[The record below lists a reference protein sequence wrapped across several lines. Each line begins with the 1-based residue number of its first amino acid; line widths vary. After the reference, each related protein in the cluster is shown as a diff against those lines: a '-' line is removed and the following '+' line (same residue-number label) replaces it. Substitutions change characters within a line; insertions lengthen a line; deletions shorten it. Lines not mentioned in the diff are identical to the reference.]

1 MIKSKKITVVFQG
14 HIDSSALGSGA
25 TDGSDFLYNLA
36 QTKAALPKAKII
48 LSTWNSFE
56 FPPEYNTAAKLGVD
70 KLILNTDPGGLPNIK
85 FGYDT
90 PNNANRQIASTTAGM
105 ALVTTKYAL
114 KLRTDSFLNG
124 ANLLRIYDNYLDAI
138 RRGAP
143 QLDSDTLSS
152 KNKAQDKD
160 KTSKLQ
166 KGKKSDR
173 RNKKKNKKYSPIAVT
188 TFFTIDP
195 NVYEHMAYH
204 VSDWVQFGR
213 RKALQEYWSVKP
225 MTRKNATYFE
235 SVDQDSDA
243 TFFDNQF
250 RTRLAVEQHIT
261 VKYAKA
267 RGYDVPSQYNEIDE
281 TILKGYNRFLAEH
294 FIVLNLEQFGLS
306 FPKYDWVKD
315 DDFMALN
322 CINHEDWYRLFSDHW
337 RIQSPD
343 QSLLQE
349 AEQRQ
354 ALKRDSATKVAAEQ
368 LTMSRIYP

>member
-14 HIDSSALGSGA
+14 HIDSSTLGSGA
-25 TDGSDFLYNLA
+25 TDGTDFLYNLA

-56 FPPEYNTAAKLGVD
+56 FPPEYNTATKLGVD
-70 KLILNTDPGGLPNIK
+70 KLILNPDPGGLPNIK

-114 KLRTDSFLNG
+114 KLRTDSFLSG
-124 ANLLRIYDNYLDAI
+124 TDLLRIYDSYLDAI

-143 QLDSDTLSS
+143 QMDSDTL
-152 KNKAQDKD
+152 
-160 KTSKLQ
+160 TSNVKSDGLKPQ
-166 KGKKSDR
+166 KVKKSDKG
-173 RNKKKNKKYSPIAVT
+173 NKKKNKKYSPIAVT
-188 TFFTIDP
+188 SFFTIDP
-195 NVYEHMAYH
+195 TVYEHMAYH

-225 MTRKNATYFE
+225 MTRKDATYFE
-235 SVDQDSDA
+235 SFDQDSDA
-243 TFFDNQF
+243 AFFDNQF

-267 RGYDVPSQYNEIDE
+267 RGYNVPSQYNEIDE
-281 TILKGYNRFLAEH
+281 TILKGYKQFLAEH

-322 CINHEDWYRLFSDHW
+322 CINHEDWYRLFNDYW

-343 QSLLQE
+343 LSLLQ
-349 AEQRQ
+349 AADQRQ
-354 ALKRDSATKVAAEQ
+354 TLKRDSATKVAAEQ
-368 LTMSRIYP
+368 LTMSRIYPQQYN